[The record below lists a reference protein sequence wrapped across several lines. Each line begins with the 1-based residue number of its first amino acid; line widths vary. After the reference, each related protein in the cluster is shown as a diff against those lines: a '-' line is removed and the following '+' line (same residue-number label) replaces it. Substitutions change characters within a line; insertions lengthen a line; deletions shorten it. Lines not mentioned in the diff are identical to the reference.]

1 MTEPIATLLRT
12 RAILDRYGLRP
23 RKGFGQNFLVD
34 PSVPRA
40 IVADA
45 GVGSD
50 DCVLE
55 IGPGIGSMTQF
66 LAESAK
72 TVVAVELDKGLL
84 PVLAD
89 TLMDYRNVYVVQG
102 DILKT
107 DIAALAQAYNEGQPF
122 RVVAN
127 LPYYITTPILME
139 LLSRHAPVS
148 SLTVMMQK
156 EVAERLTAE
165 PGTAAYGALTLAVS
179 YRCSVTYCRTVPA
192 SCFFPRP
199 QVDSAVVR
207 LDVLPLPRV
216 QVKNE
221 DFLFHITRCAFGQ
234 RRKTLVNCLYNQG
247 GLNRSKAE
255 LAQVLV
261 SLGLDENVRGETLDL
276 NTFAA
281 LADALYQ
288 EEKNHA

>member
-45 GVGSD
+45 GVGPED
-50 DCVLE
+50 AVLE

-66 LAESAK
+66 LAENAK

-89 TLMDYRNVYVVQG
+89 TLMEYRNVHVVQG

-107 DIAALAQAYNEGQPF
+107 DIGALSRAYNEGRPF

-139 LLSRHAPVS
+139 LLSSHAPVS

-156 EVAERLTAE
+156 EVAERLTAA
-165 PGTAAYGALTLAVS
+165 PGTAAYGALTLAVA
-179 YRCSVTYCRTVPA
+179 YRCSVAYCRTVPA
-192 SCFFPRP
+192 TCFFPRP

-207 LDVLPLPRV
+207 LDVLPQPRV

-221 DFLFHITRCAFGQ
+221 DFLFRITRCAFGQ
-234 RRKTLVNCLYNQG
+234 RRKTLVNCLYNQA
-247 GLNRSKAE
+247 GLGLSKEE
-255 LAQVLV
+255 LAGVLA
-261 SLGLDENVRGETLDL
+261 SLGLPETVRGEKLDL
-276 NTFAA
+276 ETFAA
-281 LADALYQ
+281 LADILYR
-288 EEKNHA
+288 EEK